1 MDHRHIYPIPASHNR
16 VTKPAV
22 GDTATK
28 RSRCVPRSS
37 SGPHPRRPD
46 PRSSCWVCSVIRR
59 VDGMRKRG
67 ETSRARRS
75 GSSSKRRTTRTG
87 TGDRIGRSVATSR
100 RRPAPSRHRRHRV
113 PPTSVVLGSD
123 LSMGQRPQVVVPPD
137 AWQAA
142 TPLGSEQVG
151 YTLVSGTVAPVP
163 LRGVR
168 ARAAGVKPDGL
179 TQRRRG
185 RGTSHRDRR
194 LTTAASGPSG
204 PIVWANG
211 SIQRAGRT
219 RCFVT
224 GQVDGESVASIA
236 ADRVERMRW
245 WRCGRARC

>member
-1 MDHRHIYPIPASHNR
+1 MHNHRCTIVTNGTSRRVDHRHIYPIPASHNR

-37 SGPHPRRPD
+37 SGPHPRRPIHD
-46 PRSSCWVCSVIRR
+46 RAARSAASSGGWMVRGNVARRVELGDLVPPRS
-59 VDGMRKRG
+59 DGPLGLAPR
-67 ETSRARRS
+67 
-75 GSSSKRRTTRTG
+75 
-87 TGDRIGRSVATSR
+87 DRIGRSVATSR

-151 YTLVSGTVAPVP
+151 YTLVSCTVAPVP

-168 ARAAGVKPDGL
+168 ARAAGVEPDGL

-185 RGTSHRDRR
+185 RGTSHRGRR

-204 PIVWANG
+204 PIAWANG
-211 SIQRAGRT
+211 SIQRAGPHPLLRH
-219 RCFVT
+219 RA
-224 GQVDGESVASIA
+224 GRRGARGEH
-236 ADRVERMRW
+236 
-245 WRCGRARC
+245 CG